1 MDIRNYGPK
10 KITLTEIER
19 GTRKIV
25 EQEHNVMPL
34 SESSLNRMM
43 EHGKTGMAI
52 ISSNR
57 SEIRSDNPK
66 LDLYDQF
73 EKSLEK
79 KGGLESIDSDALYGE
94 EQDWLRRRNAHADRQ
109 LRQDINTAGFSYTPV
124 YGGYHGKDSV
134 VDSYEPSYVVY
145 CYDGTGEQRNFQDL
159 KDFALRMCR
168 KYSQESVY
176 VQAPGEPP
184 VYLDADGNQVNSSS
198 SDNFKFNRNAE
209 QFYTTTKRDKSDPQR
224 FTGDI
229 QFESLYIPLRPADYN
244 EKQRRLGS
252 GEYIL

>member
-10 KITLTEIER
+10 KITLTEIKR

-43 EHGKTGMAI
+43 EHGKTGMII

-79 KGGLESIDSDALYGE
+79 KE
-94 EQDWLRRRNAHADRQ
+94 ENDKGKV
-109 LRQDINTAGFSYTPV
+109 LRQERYSGAMSRSFYVGDQLTEEDIKAR
-124 YGGYHGKDSV
+124 
-134 VDSYEPSYVVY
+134 YE
-145 CYDGTGEQRNFQDL
+145 DGVLHLTGP
-159 KDFALRMCR
+159 K
-168 KYSQESVY
+168 QEAKKV
-176 VQAPGEPP
+176 P
-184 VYLDADGNQVNSSS
+184 
-198 SDNFKFNRNAE
+198 
-209 QFYTTTKRDKSDPQR
+209 
-224 FTGDI
+224 
-229 QFESLYIPLRPADYN
+229 
-244 EKQRRLGS
+244 EKKT
-252 GEYIL
+252 ILIEG